1 MRMKQSDSFTGTL
14 LIWTAKTIFFA
25 VSGLIILWLFHF
37 IPDFMQIG
45 PGFDVIGLPQ
55 FGGRWMMML
64 AVIIP
69 QFIVFIF
76 LNHWCYLKT
85 GYIYLGVFFTSMLMA
100 WILVGG
106 QVIGRFLL

>member
-1 MRMKQSDSFTGTL
+1 MRMRQTESLMATWFSWS
-14 LIWTAKTIFFA
+14 IKTIFFA
-25 VSGLIILWLFHF
+25 VSGLIILWLLHF

-45 PGFDVIGLPQ
+45 PGFDLVGLPQ

-69 QFIVFIF
+69 QFIIFIII
-76 LNHWCYLKT
+76 NHWCYLKT

-100 WILVGG
+100 WIMVGG
-106 QVIGRFLL
+106 QVIGRFLA